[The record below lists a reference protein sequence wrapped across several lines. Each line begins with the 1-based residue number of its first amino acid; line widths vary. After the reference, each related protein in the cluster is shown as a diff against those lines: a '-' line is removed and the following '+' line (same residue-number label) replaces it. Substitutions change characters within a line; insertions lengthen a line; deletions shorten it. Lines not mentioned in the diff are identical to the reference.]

1 MTDFQ
6 RFRKVK
12 NKILD
17 YPYYLGDAYIIT
29 ISYLKNILFKGFIY
43 DKNVVAVTGSD
54 ANFAQTLFQ
63 LLDNLRLNN
72 FFTDVIVYDLG
83 MTLPQLNQLKNNYSF
98 VEIKKFEFNKY
109 PKFISKRDDYGTLGA
124 YAWKPNI
131 ILEIL
136 EDRKSKVVWLDSANL
151 INSRFKRVLAV
162 LTNKGF
168 FSPMSAGRVEDY
180 TYSETLKTLEY
191 PTKKYKKRNLTG
203 GFVGFDWNNI
213 KSRKLA
219 QNWAE
224 LSNIEELILPKKST
238 KYNHRWDQSLLTILH
253 YSSNDFG
260 YIPKI
265 KKLFGIR
272 VNQNPNQDYFLFD
285 STNSEKNKDFYLEW
299 YKRYK
304 NISTKT
310 IRYSK
315 VIWLLSFES
324 ISSVKRKYLRT
335 AKVVVSI
342 YSDVEFEN
350 LKKHNN
356 FNFVDTI
363 FYYGKSQKLFTDLN
377 VYYIK
382 SESSFENYRHLLE
395 KIKDEK

>member
-1 MTDFQ
+1 MIGSQ
-6 RFRKVK
+6 KLRKIK

-17 YPYYLGDAYIIT
+17 YPYYLIDTYIII
-29 ISYLKNILFKGFIY
+29 ISCIKNILFKGFIY
-43 DKNVVAVTGSD
+43 DKNVTVVTGSD
-54 ANFAQTLFQ
+54 ANFAETLFQ
-63 LLDNLRLNN
+63 LLDNLRINTFLK
-72 FFTDVIVYDLG
+72 DVIVYDLG
-83 MTLPQLNQLKNNYSF
+83 MTDHQLNLLENKYAY
-98 VEIKKFEFNKY
+98 VEIKKFQFNKY
-109 PKFISKRDDYGTLGA
+109 PKFISKRDDHGTLGA

-131 ILEIL
+131 ILETL
-136 EDRKSKVVWLDSANL
+136 EYRKSMVVWLDSANL

-180 TYSETLKTLEY
+180 TYSETLEVLKY
-191 PTKKYKKRNLTG
+191 PKKKYKKRNLTG

-213 KSRKLA
+213 KSRNLA
-219 QNWAE
+219 QKWAE

-238 KYNHRWDQSLLTILH
+238 KYNHRWDQSLLTVLH
-253 YSSNDFG
+253 YSSNNFG

-265 KKLFGIR
+265 KKLFGIK

-299 YKRYK
+299 YRRYK

-324 ISSVKRKYLRT
+324 ISSIKKKYLRS
-335 AKVVVSI
+335 AKVVVSV
-342 YSDVEFEN
+342 YNEVEFEN
-350 LKKHNN
+350 LKKHKN
-356 FNFVDTI
+356 FNFVNSI
-363 FYYGKSQKLFTDLN
+363 FYYGKSQQLLTDLN
-377 VYYIK
+377 VYYIN
-382 SESSFENYRHLLE
+382 SESSFENYEYLLK
-395 KIKDEK
+395 KIKDE

>member
-1 MTDFQ
+1 
-6 RFRKVK
+6 
-12 NKILD
+12 
-17 YPYYLGDAYIIT
+17 
-29 ISYLKNILFKGFIY
+29 
-43 DKNVVAVTGSD
+43 
-54 ANFAQTLFQ
+54 
-63 LLDNLRLNN
+63 
-72 FFTDVIVYDLG
+72 
-83 MTLPQLNQLKNNYSF
+83 
-98 VEIKKFEFNKY
+98 
-109 PKFISKRDDYGTLGA
+109 
-124 YAWKPNI
+124 
-131 ILEIL
+131 
-136 EDRKSKVVWLDSANL
+136 
-151 INSRFKRVLAV
+151 
-162 LTNKGF
+162 
-168 FSPMSAGRVEDY
+168 
-180 TYSETLKTLEY
+180 
-191 PTKKYKKRNLTG
+191 
-203 GFVGFDWNNI
+203 VGFDWNNI

>member
-162 LTNKGF
+162 LTN
-168 FSPMSAGRVEDY
+168 
-180 TYSETLKTLEY
+180 
-191 PTKKYKKRNLTG
+191 N
-203 GFVGFDWNNI
+203 
-213 KSRKLA
+213 
-219 QNWAE
+219 
-224 LSNIEELILPKKST
+224 
-238 KYNHRWDQSLLTILH
+238 RWVC
-253 YSSNDFG
+253 G
-260 YIPKI
+260 
-265 KKLFGIR
+265 
-272 VNQNPNQDYFLFD
+272 V
-285 STNSEKNKDFYLEW
+285 
-299 YKRYK
+299 
-304 NISTKT
+304 
-310 IRYSK
+310 
-315 VIWLLSFES
+315 
-324 ISSVKRKYLRT
+324 
-335 AKVVVSI
+335 
-342 YSDVEFEN
+342 
-350 LKKHNN
+350 
-356 FNFVDTI
+356 
-363 FYYGKSQKLFTDLN
+363 
-377 VYYIK
+377 
-382 SESSFENYRHLLE
+382 
-395 KIKDEK
+395 